1 MTSPGEGCYRL
12 DRETGECAG
21 ESGQRIPQTFQEE
34 PMACQH
40 QGSIPIF
47 TPVNFPNCS
56 WILACPEC
64 GPWDTGTTVAPFAL
78 AAEWTVGERATEDG

>member
-1 MTSPGEGCYRL
+1 
-12 DRETGECAG
+12 
-21 ESGQRIPQTFQEE
+21 
-34 PMACQH
+34 MACQH

-47 TPVNFPNCS
+47 TPVNFPSCS

-78 AAEWTVGERATEDG
+78 AAEWTVGERMTEDG